1 MRQVRW
7 VVGGVVVMA
16 FTLAGCGESP
26 PESGPVEY
34 KATNSPEIE
43 ALTKRMSE
51 NAKGMPNTKKQG
63 PAGKP
68 GAAKPSETKSETNAK
83 GEMKKD

>member
-7 VVGGVVVMA
+7 VVGGVILAV
-16 FTLAGCGESP
+16 TLAGCGESP
-26 PESGPVEY
+26 PESGTVEF

-51 NAKGMPNTKKQG
+51 NAKGKTSR
-63 PAGKP
+63 KP
-68 GAAKPSETKSETNAK
+68 EAASKPSESKAASDAKAETK
-83 GEMKKD
+83 